1 MAHHTNRTHCA
12 HPACASPPGD
22 AGAHA
27 ANALHLAD
35 THTLAHAAAHA
46 QGSARASPDPSAPL
60 AAGSPQRWQVL
71 WATFLAY
78 WFDSFDLT
86 VLAIVLPVMLQKLSL
101 SLPQG
106 GLLGTATMLGAM
118 LGSVL
123 FGLISENRGRR
134 FALVLAL
141 CWMGL
146 GMGAAWFIHDWSAWM
161 VLRFVTGL
169 AIGGVWGPCAALIAE
184 HWAPQQR
191 GRAISFVLSSF
202 AVGSIATA
210 LLGRSLLPEHWQW
223 LFVAGAA
230 SLLGAPVVHCLLP
243 AEPRKPS
250 SAKASDASATAT
262 AASAKMPAALRTHAA
277 TAPVIAPATAH
288 AAGHGAASDQ
298 AAQSHPHPHPQ
309 SQSQSQPGQDPA
321 SRVGVGAIFRGG
333 LARVTL
339 PAMLISVVNLAG
351 YWGAAFWIPTF
362 LTKERGLSV
371 QTMLW
376 FSFVM
381 YTGMFF
387 GFQFFGWLADA
398 IGRRRAMLA
407 AFAACAASI
416 AVYIVVRQPVFL
428 FWWGGIVGF
437 ALCGAGGILGAYYAE
452 LFPAHLRA
460 YAGGF
465 CWNMGRIGAMIAPY
479 TIGVIGKTH
488 GLQAGLALTSGI
500 YLAGALMLF
509 LLPETYRPRTQPLAG
524 DAP

>member
-1 MAHHTNRTHCA
+1 MAY
-12 HPACASPPGD
+12 
-22 AGAHA
+22 
-27 ANALHLAD
+27 L
-35 THTLAHAAAHA
+35 
-46 QGSARASPDPSAPL
+46 
-60 AAGSPQRWQVL
+60 
-71 WATFLAY
+71 
-78 WFDSFDLT
+78 FDSFDLT

-141 CWMGL
+141 CWLGL
-146 GMGAAWFIHDWSAWM
+146 GMGAAYFIHDWSAWM

-210 LLGRSLLPEHWQW
+210 WLGRWLLPDHWQW
-223 LFVAGAA
+223 LFVAGAV
-230 SLLGAPVVHCLLP
+230 SLLGAPLVRALLP
-243 AEPRKPS
+243 ADRQRPR
-250 SAKASDASATAT
+250 AA
-262 AASAKMPAALRTHAA
+262 AASSVAAHAPAHLSAGLEATSHAA
-277 TAPVIAPATAH
+277 PA
-288 AAGHGAASDQ
+288 DQ
-298 AAQSHPHPHPQ
+298 AEH
-309 SQSQSQPGQDPA
+309 
-321 SRVGVGAIFRGG
+321 VGLGAIFRGG
-333 LARVTL
+333 LARITL
-339 PAMLISVVNLAG
+339 PAMLISVANLAG

-371 QTMLW
+371 QAMLN

-381 YTGMFF
+381 YVGMFV
-387 GFQFFGWLADA
+387 GFQFFGWLADC

-407 AFAACAASI
+407 AFVACALSI
-416 AVYIVVRQPVFL
+416 AVYIVVRQPLFL
-428 FWWGGIVGF
+428 YWWGVVLGF

-479 TIGVIGKTH
+479 TIGFIGKTQ

-500 YLAGALMLF
+500 YLLGALMLF
-509 LLPETYRPRTQPLAG
+509 LLPETYRPTATSNSTAKART
-524 DAP
+524 